1 MVLDAQPLENST
13 LMKKLLILSDGRPGH
28 LNQSIAFAKYLNAA
42 YDIVPVKFRSKW
54 AKGVSLVLDRM
65 HLYTDL
71 LHISSPLPDVAYDG
85 VVSAGSETY
94 YLNKFLSK
102 KLHARSITMMLPR
115 GYRYDFDLIFAQR
128 HDAPPLKEN
137 IVQLPA
143 NFAYI
148 EPKGIYRAA
157 KPSVGIVIGGSN
169 RYFTLTPQKLKA
181 QLDLIIRHY
190 QGYEIAVTTSPRT
203 PKEIERLVKSY
214 RFDYEVIFSEN
225 PVNPIADFLEQC
237 SDVFITADSTS
248 MISEAVSWGS
258 ANVEVLPLES
268 QGENKFTRFATFL
281 EKEGYLHR
289 FDGTFK
295 ACNRK
300 IDFLQYIPKEL
311 L

>member
-1 MVLDAQPLENST
+1 MVLDAQPLENSAVI
-13 LMKKLLILSDGRPGH
+13 KQILILSDGRAGH
-28 LNQSIAFAKYLNAA
+28 VNQSIAFAKCLDAA
-42 YDIVPVKFRSKW
+42 YEIVPVRFRSRWTKW
-54 AKGVSLVLDRM
+54 LSFLFDRV

-71 LHISSPLPDVAYDG
+71 LYAPYTIPNASYDS
-85 VVSAGSETY
+85 VVSAGSGTY
-94 YLNKFLSK
+94 YFNKFLSR
-102 KLHARSITMMLPR
+102 KLHARSIAMMLPK

-137 IVQLPA
+137 IVQIPA

-169 RYFTLTPQKLKA
+169 RYFTLTPQKLKT
-181 QLDLIIRHY
+181 QLDLIVRHY

-248 MISEAVSWGS
+248 MISESVSWGS
-258 ANVEVLPLES
+258 ANVEILPLES
-268 QGENKFTRFATFL
+268 ESENKFTRFAAFL

>member
-1 MVLDAQPLENST
+1 
-13 LMKKLLILSDGRPGH
+13 MKKLLILSDGRPGH
-28 LNQSIAFAKYLNAA
+28 LNQSIAFAKYLNVT

-54 AKGVSLVLDRM
+54 AKGVSFVFDRV
-65 HLYTDL
+65 HFYTDL
-71 LHISSPLPDVAYDG
+71 LHISSPPPDVTYDG
-85 VVSAGSETY
+85 VVSAGSDTY

-137 IVQLPA
+137 IVQIPA

-148 EPKGIYRAA
+148 EPKGIYKTAN
-157 KPSVGIVIGGSN
+157 PSIGIVIGGSN

-214 RFDYEVIFSEN
+214 GFDYAVIFSEN

-248 MISEAVSWGS
+248 MISEAVSWGN
-258 ANVEVLPLES
+258 ANVEILPLEY
-268 QGENKFTRFATFL
+268 QGENKFTRFTAFL
-281 EKEGYLHR
+281 EKEGYLHIC
-289 FDGTFK
+289 DGTFK
-295 ACNRK
+295 PCNRK
-300 IDFLQYIPKEL
+300 IDFLRYIPKEVL
-311 L
+311 

>member
-28 LNQSIAFAKYLNAA
+28 LNQSIAFAKYVNAA
-42 YDIVPVKFRSKW
+42 YDIIPVKFRSKW
-54 AKGVSLVLDRM
+54 AKSVSFVLDRM
-65 HLYTDL
+65 HFYTDL
-71 LHISSPLPDVAYDG
+71 LHISSPLPDVTYDG
-85 VVSAGSETY
+85 VVSAGSDTY
-94 YLNKFLSK
+94 YLNKFLSR

-115 GYRYDFDLIFAQR
+115 GYRYDFDLIFAQS

-148 EPKGIYRAA
+148 EPKGIYRAT
-157 KPSVGIVIGGSN
+157 KPSIGIVIGGSN
-169 RYFTLTPQKLKA
+169 RYFTLTAQKLKE
-181 QLDLIIRHY
+181 QLDLIVRHY

-214 RFDYEVIFSEN
+214 RFDYAVIFSEN

-248 MISEAVSWGS
+248 MISEAVSWGN

-268 QGENKFTRFATFL
+268 QGENKFTRFAASL

-295 ACNRK
+295 QCNRK
-300 IDFLQYIPKEL
+300 IDFLQYIPKEVL
-311 L
+311 